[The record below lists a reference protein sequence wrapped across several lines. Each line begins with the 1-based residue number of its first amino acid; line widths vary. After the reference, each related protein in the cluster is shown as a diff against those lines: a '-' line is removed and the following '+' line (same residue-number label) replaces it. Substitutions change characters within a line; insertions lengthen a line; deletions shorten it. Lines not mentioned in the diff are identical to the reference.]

1 MNKIMSHILRNGF
14 RPERERNLEEPGS
27 GGLGQGTQMT
37 SVFTAIETP
46 AVGDVFRV
54 EKKSRHRLHQDKKK
68 ISASC
73 ASYGIVSPRQSSI
86 LQYVLSYR
94 SR

>member
-1 MNKIMSHILRNGF
+1 MVSVR
-14 RPERERNLEEPGS
+14 REGGPGS
-27 GGLGQGTQMT
+27 GGLGLGTQMT

-68 ISASC
+68 SQPPVHHTAS
-73 ASYGIVSPRQSSI
+73 
-86 LQYVLSYR
+86 LS
-94 SR
+94 

>member
-1 MNKIMSHILRNGF
+1 MSHILRNGF

-54 EKKSRHRLHQDKKK
+54 EKKKAVIDCIKIKKN
-68 ISASC
+68 
-73 ASYGIVSPRQSSI
+73 
-86 LQYVLSYR
+86 LSLLCIIR
-94 SR
+94 DSLS

>member
-14 RPERERNLEEPGS
+14 RPERGDLEEPGS

-54 EKKSRHRLHQDKKK
+54 EKKSRHRLHQDKKT
-68 ISASC
+68 STASC
-73 ASYGIVSPRQSSI
+73 TSYG
-86 LQYVLSYR
+86 
-94 SR
+94 